1 MNTEINQQV
10 MEMLGDRLAEP
21 TSEYIFP
28 APTFVTMQGEF
39 VAVDLDAG
47 LLAAR
52 FPVLQRDLNP
62 YGYMQGGMIAAA
74 VDNTIGPLSVL
85 VAPANV
91 TRSLEMKYSLPVTLE
106 MKEILVEAKL
116 VQHEGRWL
124 HFTADV
130 RAAGRQRLARAR
142 AVHVIVSKN

>member
-1 MNTEINQQV
+1 VSKNINNQI
-10 MEMLGDRLAEP
+10 MEMLANKLAEP
-21 TSEYIFP
+21 QSGFIFP

-39 VAVDLDAG
+39 VSVDIEAG

-85 VAPANV
+85 VAPVNV
-91 TRSLEMKYSLPVTLE
+91 TRTLEMKYSLPVTLDTR
-106 MKEILVEAKL
+106 EILVEAKFSRRD
-116 VQHEGRWL
+116 GDWL
-124 HFTADV
+124 HFLADV
-130 RAAGRQRLARAR
+130 RDAGRQRLARAR
-142 AVHVIVSKN
+142 AVHVIIGQ